1 MHEIPDYLKNI
12 HKHQEAS
19 DSIAREALKKVSKDI
34 KVPYAKTVKLFTNG
48 DYEITLKF
56 WKLVN
61 AIDDKYTGVEYCSC
75 CRKFDLST
83 E

>member
-1 MHEIPDYLKNI
+1 
-12 HKHQEAS
+12 
-19 DSIAREALKKVSKDI
+19 
-34 KVPYAKTVKLFTNG
+34 LFTNG